1 MTHDEL
7 FAPCPEPGCHI
18 LGLHVA
24 HKTKDEVI
32 HRKGC
37 TLDTDHIGFCNSDG
51 FPKEEDDMIDADTD
65 LDEHYRDAKAMTLED
80 FPEAQ
85 YPLSYKEA
93 HGWNINP
100 NAQAYAV
107 VIGVAIGTF
116 LAMGVTALWR
126 YNLL

>member
-1 MTHDEL
+1 MTNGKGQ
-7 FAPCPEPGCHI
+7 P
-18 LGLHVA
+18 
-24 HKTKDEVI
+24 HKDACV
-32 HRKGC
+32 
-37 TLDTDHIGFCNSDG
+37 LDIDHEGFCVEADEMNKY
-51 FPKEEDDMIDADTD
+51 PDDD
-65 LDEHYRDAKAMTLED
+65 LDEHYLDAKAMTLED

-85 YPLSYKEA
+85 YPLSYKEV

-107 VIGVAIGTF
+107 VIGVTIGAF